1 MKMYRCE
8 RMQNLSEISKCFSFS
23 AKSTIYNNII
33 IPNSFMQNA
42 KRVITQT
49 YEKRID
55 DAFTFKT
62 FSISFYPFS
71 LKETKLFQRR
81 IESSKIKKSYPRVK

>member
-1 MKMYRCE
+1 MYRYE

-23 AKSTIYNNII
+23 AKTTIYNNII

-55 DAFTFKT
+55 DAYTFKT
-62 FSISFYPFS
+62 FSN
-71 LKETKLFQRR
+71 
-81 IESSKIKKSYPRVK
+81 

>member
-23 AKSTIYNNII
+23 AKTTIYNNII

-55 DAFTFKT
+55 DAFTFKI
-62 FSISFYPFS
+62 FSISFLPI
-71 LKETKLFQRR
+71 LIERNETL
-81 IESSKIKKSYPRVK
+81 SKKD